1 MKITITE
8 RELKFLKVLATG
20 RHFLKDQVN
29 PDRPSVARWGNT
41 QSQADL
47 MGVLGEY
54 AVAKA
59 LKLPFDTSINLEG
72 DGGSTDLML
81 GEYDI
86 QVKSTKYKTGRLVFN
101 NRKEIGAD
109 IFILCYVNEDALE
122 VIIIGYIRK
131 QNIEQCLEE
140 MDLGHGKRLV
150 VEQKHLK
157 PISMLMAYIDKL
169 S

>member
-1 MKITITE
+1 M
-8 RELKFLKVLATG
+8 LATG
-20 RHFLKDQVN
+20 RHFLKDQVK
-29 PDRPSVARWGNT
+29 PDRPSVSRWGNT
-41 QSQADL
+41 QAQADL
-47 MGVLGEY
+47 LGVLGEY

-109 IFILCYVNEDALE
+109 VFILCYVNEEAME
-122 VIIIGYIRK
+122 VTILGYIRK
-131 QNIEQCLEE
+131 QSIKECLQE

-150 VEQKHLK
+150 VEQRFLK
-157 PISMLMAYIDKL
+157 PISLLTAYLEKL

>member
-1 MKITITE
+1 LKITISE

-41 QSQADL
+41 QAQADL

-109 IFILCYVNEDALE
+109 VFILCLVNEEAME
-122 VIIIGYIRK
+122 VTILGYIRK
-131 QNIEQCLEE
+131 QSIEDCLVE
-140 MDLGHGKRLV
+140 MNLGHGKRLV
-150 VEQKHLK
+150 VEQKFLK
-157 PISMLMAYIDKL
+157 PISLLTAYLEKL

>member
-1 MKITITE
+1 M
-8 RELKFLKVLATG
+8 LATG

-41 QSQADL
+41 QQQADL
-47 MGVLGEY
+47 LGVLGEY

-59 LKLPFDTSINLEG
+59 LKLPFDTTINLEG
-72 DGGSTDLML
+72 DGGTTDLML

-109 IFILCYVNEDALE
+109 IFILCYVNEESCE
-122 VIIIGYIRK
+122 VIILGYIRK
-131 QNIEQCLEE
+131 QSIDDCLQE

-150 VEQKHLK
+150 IEQKHLK
-157 PISMLMAYIDKL
+157 PISLLIAYRENN
-169 S
+169 

>member
-20 RHFLKDQVN
+20 RHFLKDQVK
-29 PDRPSVARWGNT
+29 PDRPSVSRWGNT
-41 QSQADL
+41 QAQADL
-47 MGVLGEY
+47 LGVLGEY

-59 LKLPFDTSINLEG
+59 LKLPFDTTINLEG

-81 GEYDI
+81 DNYDI

-101 NRKEIGAD
+101 NRKEIEAD
-109 IFILCYVNEDALE
+109 IFILCYVDEQTSE
-122 VIIIGYIRK
+122 VSILGYIRK
-131 QNIEQCLEE
+131 QSINDCLVE

-157 PISMLMAYIDKL
+157 PISLLIAYRENN
-169 S
+169 

>member
-20 RHFLKDQVN
+20 RHFLKDQVK

-41 QSQADL
+41 QAQADL
-47 MGVLGEY
+47 LGVLGEY

-59 LKLPFDTSINLEG
+59 LKLPFDTTINLEG

-81 GEYDI
+81 DNYDI

-109 IFILCYVNEDALE
+109 IFILCYVDEQVSE
-122 VIIIGYIRK
+122 VSILGYIRK
-131 QNIEQCLEE
+131 QSIEECLVE

-157 PISMLMAYIDKL
+157 PISLLIAYRENN
-169 S
+169 

>member
-1 MKITITE
+1 M
-8 RELKFLKVLATG
+8 LATG
-20 RHFLKDQVN
+20 RHFLKDQVK

-41 QSQADL
+41 QAQADL
-47 MGVLGEY
+47 LGVLGEY

-59 LKLPFDTSINLEG
+59 LRLPFDTTINLEG

-109 IFILCYVNEDALE
+109 VFILCYVSEDAME
-122 VIIIGYIRK
+122 VTILGYIRK
-131 QNIEQCLEE
+131 ASIEECLQE

-150 VEQKHLK
+150 VEQKFLK
-157 PISMLMAYIDKL
+157 PISMLIAYREKN
-169 S
+169 

>member
-41 QSQADL
+41 QAQADL

-72 DGGSTDLML
+72 DGG
-81 GEYDI
+81 
-86 QVKSTKYKTGRLVFN
+86 KTSGYSN
-101 NRKEIGAD
+101 GSPNASGYYPC
-109 IFILCYVNEDALE
+109 IFAN
-122 VIIIGYIRK
+122 
-131 QNIEQCLEE
+131 
-140 MDLGHGKRLV
+140 
-150 VEQKHLK
+150 
-157 PISMLMAYIDKL
+157 
-169 S
+169 

>member
-41 QSQADL
+41 QAQADL
-47 MGVLGEY
+47 LGVLGEY

-59 LKLPFDTSINLEG
+59 LKLPFDTTINLEG

-109 IFILCYVNEDALE
+109 VFILCYVDEQASE
-122 VIIIGYIRK
+122 VSILGYIRK
-131 QNIEQCLEE
+131 PSIEECMVE

-157 PISMLMAYIDKL
+157 PISMLMAYLDKL

>member
-1 MKITITE
+1 LKITITE

-20 RHFLKDQVN
+20 RHFLKDQVK
-29 PDRPSVARWGNT
+29 PDRPSVSRWGNT
-41 QSQADL
+41 QAQADL
-47 MGVLGEY
+47 LGVLGEY

-59 LKLPFDTSINLEG
+59 LKLPFDTTINLEG

-81 GEYDI
+81 DSYDI

-101 NRKEIGAD
+101 NRKEIEAD
-109 IFILCYVNEDALE
+109 IFILCYVDEQTSE
-122 VIIIGYIRK
+122 VSILGYIRK
-131 QNIEQCLEE
+131 QSINDCLVE

-157 PISMLMAYIDKL
+157 PISLLIAYRENN
-169 S
+169 